1 MRIDLFRC
9 GELTIKAMHV
19 PTKNNKRGGKT
30 IEEINELATNQAI
43 NTIVS
48 IPLNTKILG
57 QRIVT
62 VSGSVFLVISSIKES

>member
-1 MRIDLFRC
+1 
-9 GELTIKAMHV
+9 MHV

-48 IPLNTKILG
+48 IPLNTKILE